1 MLREK
6 EEREGNE
13 SESEEALFYKR
24 DEEMTSPGGLGLLKN
39 HGYPLSLPLFLGRIM
54 KKVGGRRREEENSEE
69 KKNEPLFMSWL
80 DSPLVTGIQQR
91 FKSVKK
97 N

>member
-1 MLREK
+1 
-6 EEREGNE
+6 
-13 SESEEALFYKR
+13 
-24 DEEMTSPGGLGLLKN
+24 
-39 HGYPLSLPLFLGRIM
+39 M

-97 N
+97 TNNTIHITKRI